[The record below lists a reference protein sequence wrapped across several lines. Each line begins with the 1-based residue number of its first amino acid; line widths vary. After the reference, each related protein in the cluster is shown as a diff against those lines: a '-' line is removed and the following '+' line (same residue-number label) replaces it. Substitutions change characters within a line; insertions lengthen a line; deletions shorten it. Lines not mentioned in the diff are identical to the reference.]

1 MVRKIGQIIRRGPST
16 WLVRIYIGRD
26 PETRR
31 RKYVGKFIH
40 GGLRSAQAHLNRMLA
55 ERDLGRN
62 IRSSRQ
68 TLGQYLDHW
77 LDICARPRLRA
88 KSFRDYAS
96 LLARYVRPH
105 LGSRS
110 FGELSP
116 AEIQKLYSELL
127 NRKLSPRTICYT
139 HSVLFSALRQAVRW
153 KLLLTNPAEDVHLPR
168 QPRRRFTVFD
178 VGQAKQ
184 FIATISGHEYEALLA
199 IPLTTGMRPSEYLAL
214 TWTDFNLDRG
224 TVSVSKTL
232 EWRTGGWCF
241 ENTKR
246 ERSRRLIKLQNWI
259 LALLRKLDEGSE
271 PAERNAGGLVFGSN
285 RRGPIRESK
294 FIERHFK
301 PLLRSAGLP
310 NIRLN
315 DLRHTAATLAFSAG
329 VSPKIVSEQLGHASV
344 AFTLE
349 VYSHVLP
356 HMQDTAAMK
365 VEALLM
371 GE

>member
-1 MVRKIGQIIRRGPST
+1 MVRKTGQIICRGSST

-26 PETRR
+26 PETRW
-31 RKYVGKFIH
+31 RKYIGKFIH

-62 IRSSRQ
+62 IRSCRQ
-68 TLGQYLDHW
+68 TVGQYLDHR
-77 LDICARPRLRA
+77 LDICAKPRLRA
-88 KSFRDYAS
+88 KSFRDYSS
-96 LLARYVRPH
+96 LRARYVRPH

-127 NRKLSPRTICYT
+127 NRKLSARTVCYT
-139 HSVLFSALRQAVRW
+139 HAVLFSAFRQAVRW
-153 KLLLTNPAEDVHLPR
+153 KLLLTNPAEDVYLPR

-184 FIATISGHEYEALLA
+184 FIAAISGHQYEALFALA
-199 IPLTTGMRPSEYLAL
+199 LTTGMRPSEYLAL
-214 TWTDFNLDRG
+214 TWTDFNFEHG

-232 EWRTGGWCF
+232 EWRAKGWCF
-241 ENTKR
+241 EDTKR
-246 ERSRRLIKLQNWI
+246 ERSRRMIKLQNWVS
-259 LALLRKLDEGSE
+259 ALVRKLGEASK
-271 PAERNAGGLVFGSN
+271 PAERRPGDLVFTSKLG
-285 RRGPIRESK
+285 GPIHESK
-294 FIERHFK
+294 FVGRHFK
-301 PLLRSAGLP
+301 PLLRSAALP
-310 NIRLN
+310 NVRLY
-315 DLRHTAATLAFSAG
+315 DLRHTAATLALSAG

-356 HMQDTAAMK
+356 HMQDTAAIK

-371 GE
+371 EP